1 MDFSFFGDMA
11 TIFRTV
17 LEVLGK
23 MFLVQIMKMYISY
36 EHKREIV
43 IKLAER
49 GVNTN
54 INYKFLPMKSSY
66 KAKGQDIKYFPNAY
80 TYYQNLVTLPL
91 HIKLSNKD
99 VGYVIENYKEV
110 VREYILM

>member
-1 MDFSFFGDMA
+1 
-11 TIFRTV
+11 
-17 LEVLGK
+17 
-23 MFLVQIMKMYISY
+23 MKMYISY

-66 KAKGQDIKYFPNAY
+66 KAKG
-80 TYYQNLVTLPL
+80 
-91 HIKLSNKD
+91 
-99 VGYVIENYKEV
+99 
-110 VREYILM
+110 